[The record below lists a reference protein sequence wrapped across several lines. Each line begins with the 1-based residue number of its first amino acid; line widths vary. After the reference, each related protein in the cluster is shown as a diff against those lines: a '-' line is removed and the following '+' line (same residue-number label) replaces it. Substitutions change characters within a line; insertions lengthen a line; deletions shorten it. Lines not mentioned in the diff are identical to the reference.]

1 MAYRVFITPSADR
14 VIAKLPQDVR
24 RRVADRIAALA
35 ENPRPPGS
43 VKLTGEDTYRIRV
56 GDYRILYSIHDDQ
69 LIVMVIDVGHRGDVY
84 RRR

>member
-56 GDYRILYSIHDDQ
+56 GDYRIIYSIHDDR
-69 LIVMVIDVGHRGDVY
+69 LVVIVIDVGHRGDVY